1 METNSNN
8 HYEFKVYPNAK
19 SPKLFRNPILEVLT
33 KTKLWIIVTTY
44 TLVSAIW
51 IAIYLVKFNG
61 SATHTIGLF
70 VLGFFSWT
78 FLEYALH
85 RWLYHKIKD
94 SSYDSG
100 LQYMFHGIHH
110 EFPSDEDRIILPPI
124 PGLVIAHLLLLVFYL
139 LFDVECLTLG
149 AGFLMGYLAYISI
162 HWMVHSKPAP
172 EKFNFWWTHHNIH
185 HYQQHDRAFGVSSPI
200 WDYVFHSMPEKGRKT
215 ITILRQNAETRQH
228 QH

>member
-8 HYEFKVYPNAK
+8 HYEFKVYPNTK
-19 SPKLFRNPILEVLT
+19 SPKLFKNPILEVLT

-44 TLVSAIW
+44 SLVSAIW
-51 IAIYLVKFNG
+51 IAIYVVKCNG
-61 SATHTIGLF
+61 SAVHSIGLF

-110 EFPSDEDRIILPPI
+110 EFPSDEDRIILPPV

-139 LFDVECLTLG
+139 IFDVECLTLG

-162 HWMVHSKPAP
+162 HWMVHSKPVP

-185 HYQQHDRAFGVSSPI
+185 HYQQHDRAFGVSTPI
-200 WDYVFHSMPEKGRKT
+200 WDYVFHTMPEKGRKT
-215 ITILRQNAETRQH
+215 ITILRQNAETRHH